1 MPLEGGTKERLEKDL
16 EQIKALVD
24 VLEEECEVK
33 GGDKVVEKIASL
45 IEKFEVTEGE
55 EDVQELAKVCKIIC

>member
-1 MPLEGGTKERLEKDL
+1 VPLEGGTKERLEKDL